1 MSRIVAGRF
10 DRSVDADAALDAL
23 RRDGFTRA
31 EVDAFYVGPPGQNAR
46 TPIGGDVYSD
56 AGSVGAG
63 RYGAIGAAI
72 GAAAGLIVGALIGL
86 HEAFFACALG
96 ALVGAFAG
104 VMYSLHGPSRREAT
118 PEHPA
123 DRPDARGGRMIAVC
137 VDRTGTEVLAV
148 NALRANNARD
158 VGRAQGD
165 WRDGSWRDFDPRN
178 PLATV

>member
-23 RRDGFTRA
+23 KRDGFSRG

-46 TPIGGDVYSD
+46 TPIGGDTQSD
-56 AGSVGAG
+56 AGSRGAG
-63 RYGAIGAAI
+63 RSGAIGAAI
-72 GAAAGLIVGALIGL
+72 GAAAGLIVGALIGF

-104 VMYSLHGPSRREAT
+104 VMSALHGGSRLEAT
-118 PEHPA
+118 PEHPVES
-123 DRPDARGGRMIAVC
+123 RGGRVIAIC
-137 VDRTGTEVLAV
+137 VDRTNTEALAV
-148 NALRANNARD
+148 NVLRAHNARD
-158 VGRAQGD
+158 VGRTEGE
-165 WRDGSWRDFDPRN
+165 WRDGSWRDFDPRT

>member
-23 RRDGFTRA
+23 KRDGFSRA

-63 RYGAIGAAI
+63 RYGAIGAAV
-72 GAAAGLIVGALIGL
+72 GAAAGLIVGALIGF
-86 HEAFFACALG
+86 HEAFFACGLG

-104 VMYSLHGPSRREAT
+104 VMHSLHGPSRREGT

-123 DRPDARGGRMIAVC
+123 DRPEARGGRMIAIC
-137 VDRTGTEVLAV
+137 VDRAGTEALAV
-148 NALRANNARD
+148 SVLRASNARD
-158 VGRAQGD
+158 LGRTEGD
-165 WRDGSWRDFDPRN
+165 WRDGSWRDFDPRT